1 MKRFGSTR
9 KRDANIPTASMAD
22 IAFLLIIFF
31 MVTTVHEVDRTKID
45 LPASTVHVE
54 ADKGAAI
61 IVLEVTP
68 EGDYVYHFSD
78 GKEMSNVVPGI
89 REIYLE
95 ATRIVHL
102 RGKLWQ
108 FLIKA
113 DGQVHFEK
121 VDELLD
127 TLRRAGTQ
135 TVLLL
140 TQPSGP

>member
-1 MKRFGSTR
+1 MMRFGSTR

-31 MVTTVHEVDRTKID
+31 MVTTVHEVDRTKVD
-45 LPASTVHVE
+45 LPASTVHEE
-54 ADKGAAI
+54 AELGASI

-95 ATRIVHL
+95 ATRIVHG
-102 RGKLWQ
+102 RPKWQ

-127 TLRRAGTQ
+127 NLRRAGAQ
-135 TVLLL
+135 KVLLL
-140 TQPSGP
+140 TQPSGA